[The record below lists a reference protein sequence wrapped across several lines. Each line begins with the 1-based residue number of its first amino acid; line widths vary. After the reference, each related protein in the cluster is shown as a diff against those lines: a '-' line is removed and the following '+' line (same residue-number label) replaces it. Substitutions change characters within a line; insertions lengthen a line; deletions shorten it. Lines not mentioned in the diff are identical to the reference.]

1 MDLLPASSAPPLL
14 LMDYVG
20 PALGAALFVL
30 VMQSVPEP
38 TRRTFNAVFVGG
50 ASGVYLSGGFGVWE
64 LVYPALVT
72 PVVYRGLTSHRFI
85 GLAWLMHAA
94 WDLPH
99 HLWGRPIWSFM
110 PTSSFGCVVFDSL
123 IAVWFLAGAPTLFAR
138 HVQGDNPAGQKCPD
152 SIARS
157 SLTVSIRAQPR

>member
-152 SIARS
+152 SIAR
-157 SLTVSIRAQPR
+157 